1 MAGQRWLS
9 RDFAGHGKTQPAWL
23 ESAANCHNVRTIR
36 ATLMQIILVR
46 HGATDWNLQGRC
58 QGSSDRDL
66 SEMGVRQA
74 EQIAASFQQ
83 EKIHAIYSSNL
94 RRARQT
100 AEVISRP
107 HDLPV
112 LIEDGVR
119 ELDHGELEG
128 LTFNEI
134 KTNYGE
140 FLSRWHSEP
149 ADIHVPG
156 GERLADV
163 AERAWNGLN
172 QIIERHREAE
182 RILVVS
188 HNFPIVGIVCRI
200 SGTHLNHFRTFHL
213 DPCGV
218 TRIGH
223 DPGAGWYIT
232 HVNGQEY
239 PNPTVAPPR

>member
-1 MAGQRWLS
+1 
-9 RDFAGHGKTQPAWL
+9 
-23 ESAANCHNVRTIR
+23 
-36 ATLMQIILVR
+36 MQIVLVR

-66 SEMGVRQA
+66 SEVGLRQA
-74 EQIAASFQQ
+74 EQISELFSR

-100 AEVISRP
+100 AELISRP

-112 LIEDGVR
+112 RIEDRVR

-134 KTNYGE
+134 KTRYGE
-140 FLSRWHSEP
+140 FLTRWRSEP
-149 ADIHVPG
+149 AEIHVPS

-172 QIIERHREAE
+172 EIARRHGQAE
-182 RILVVS
+182 RVLVVS
-188 HNFPIVGIVCRI
+188 HNFPILGIVCRI
-200 SGTHLNHFRTFHL
+200 TGTHLNDYRTFHL

-223 DPGAGWYIT
+223 DHARGWYIT
-232 HVNGQEY
+232 HINSQEY
-239 PNPTVAPPR
+239 AANSASAEK